1 MTVSNKALK
10 KCHGP
15 VNDSF
20 GLYNSWG
27 IAEKRTS
34 GPLQKCHWPVND
46 KYTFQVKPGIILI
59 SGLLIGREHKIKPS
73 YWLRGQSMKN
83 QRVYPFIFQYI
94 RIAIDWLMKILKRDA
109 EVLMG
114 TFTEVWLT
122 SQWQFSGF
130 YKKSDHGPLEFVID
144 SFRTAFWKVSLTSQ
158 WQFSRVSKKLDHGPL
173 DSVID

>member
-10 KCHGP
+10 KCHWL

-27 IAEKRTS
+27 ITEKRTS

-122 SQWQFSGF
+122 SQWQFSG
-130 YKKSDHGPLEFVID
+130 
-144 SFRTAFWKVSLTSQ
+144 
-158 WQFSRVSKKLDHGPL
+158 VSKKLDHGPL
-173 DSVID
+173 VSVIDRSMTVWEEPSKKCHWPVNDSLRRAIWKMSLTC

>member
-1 MTVSNKALK
+1 MSQRYWWGPLQ
-10 KCHGP
+10 KCNWP

-20 GLYNSWG
+20 
-27 IAEKRTS
+27 
-34 GPLQKCHWPVND
+34 D

-122 SQWQFSGF
+122 SQWQFSG
-130 YKKSDHGPLEFVID
+130 
-144 SFRTAFWKVSLTSQ
+144 
-158 WQFSRVSKKLDHGPL
+158 VSKKLDHGPL
-173 DSVID
+173 DSVIDRSMTVLEEPSKKCHWPVNDSFQGSPKSWIMDL